1 MAFLFELP
9 AEGYRIGLDW
19 LGKFAQAIIEGVGSI
34 GFGIIVFTLVLK
46 AITLPFDI
54 YQRVKMRKQNL
65 VMKQMQPELEKL
77 QKQYA
82 NDKNMYNQKMMELYK
97 KNGYSMFG
105 ACLPMILSLVILIVA
120 FQGFRTYSQY
130 SNLSMYE
137 NMSSV
142 YNAAILEYSPRG
154 EDYLLTEGYLTLKE
168 ADESAEKIPWVMDES
183 FTKDGVLYKMTMVK
197 VGGEEAKDVKYLE
210 VRPAAMSGDKF
221 MWYRYSLESQYIEK
235 QYYLEEE
242 ALKQNEKIT
251 EEIKNVEN
259 FDSLSEEMKQANYR
273 SAVAKIGA
281 ESVRNWYGKGQSG
294 FLWVKNVWYPEVS
307 YSHPIQSYKT
317 LSKELNK
324 KVTLQTGEKK
334 ELSSVLTATQ
344 YDNITSELTAAKK
357 APNGYFILIILSI
370 GFMVLSQF
378 ITMRSSKESNKYQTV
393 DGQGAKTQKI
403 MMIMMPLIYAVFAFM
418 YSAAFSIYM
427 TMSSI
432 VSLIVTLLS
441 NLIIGRVFKKK
452 EQAAVIEQ
460 YSRKYEWQKTE
471 KEKKQDLKKEK
482 KEKNKKNKK

>member
-130 SNLSMYE
+130 ANLSMYE
-137 NMSSV
+137 NMSGV
-142 YNAAILEYSPRG
+142 YNAAILEYAPEG
-154 EDYLLTEGYLTLKE
+154 EDYILTEDNFLMPKD
-168 ADESAEKIPWVMDES
+168 ADEGAEKRAWEVDES
-183 FTKDGVLYKMTMVK
+183 FTQDGVLYKMTLVK
-197 VGGEEAKDVKYLE
+197 VGGEDAKDVKFLE
-210 VRPAAMSGDKF
+210 VRPAAMNGDKF

-242 ALKQNEKIT
+242 ALKQSEKIT

-259 FDSLSEEMKQANYR
+259 FDSLSEEMKQASYR
-273 SAVAKIGA
+273 GAVAKIGA
-281 ESVRNWYGKGQSG
+281 EAVRDWYGKGKSG
-294 FLWVKNVWYPEVS
+294 FLWVKNVW
-307 YSHPIQSYKT
+307 
-317 LSKELNK
+317 
-324 KVTLQTGEKK
+324 
-334 ELSSVLTATQ
+334 
-344 YDNITSELTAAKK
+344 
-357 APNGYFILIILSI
+357 
-370 GFMVLSQF
+370 
-378 ITMRSSKESNKYQTV
+378 
-393 DGQGAKTQKI
+393 
-403 MMIMMPLIYAVFAFM
+403 
-418 YSAAFSIYM
+418 
-427 TMSSI
+427 
-432 VSLIVTLLS
+432 
-441 NLIIGRVFKKK
+441 
-452 EQAAVIEQ
+452 
-460 YSRKYEWQKTE
+460 
-471 KEKKQDLKKEK
+471 
-482 KEKNKKNKK
+482 